1 MIGGENVMVVR
12 IPIEQARL
20 KSSFVFAR
28 GIAGVLAIP
37 STALA
42 FKGLIFP
49 VLLVGRIYHALVFL
63 GDIPIVYRRTEIV
76 LLLIIVVV
84 LFSTGFYVFPALYSA
99 SSSSTFGLGAGS
111 SFACRTRVDMR
122 VEVIVRVSMRGVAV
136 SGRRGDERRGRGE
149 VRAEEELLRA
159 RVYGGRRG
167 NKSGSDQ
174 LDTLYEP
181 SS

>member
-49 VLLVGRIYHALVFL
+49 VLLVGRIYHALIFL
-63 GDIPIVYRRTEIV
+63 GNIPVVHRGTEIV
-76 LLLIIVVV
+76 LFLVIVVV
-84 LFSTGFYVFPALYSA
+84 LFTTGFYVFPALYSA
-99 SSSSTFGLGAGS
+99 SSAPTFSLSAGS
-111 SFACRTRVDMR
+111 SLACRTRVDVR
-122 VEVIVRVSMRGVAV
+122 VKVIVRVAMRGVAIA
-136 SGRRGDERRGRGE
+136 S
-149 VRAEEELLRA
+149 
-159 RVYGGRRG
+159 
-167 NKSGSDQ
+167 
-174 LDTLYEP
+174 
-181 SS
+181 